1 MDTSRW
7 DPEMLAFQKDGEA
20 AAANYPP
27 VKVEVPFGPHRAV
40 NDALSMRNATG
51 GPVPA
56 ETIDRWIPAEGR
68 RVYCRVYRPR
78 TDKPTPVM
86 VYFHGGGWVWSS
98 VDTHDRIG
106 REFCAAA
113 QMSVVSVDYSLSPE
127 AKFPRAL
134 NECVETIRYVA
145 KHGQDWG
152 LDTSQMIVG
161 GDSAGGNLSLSAA
174 IQLRDQGGPALKG
187 LMLAYPVC
195 DSNFESA
202 SYREFA
208 TGHGLT
214 RDRMIA
220 YWNLYAERPHDLQHP
235 LAAPLKAD
243 LKGLP
248 PCLVL
253 LAELDVLRS
262 EGEALAAK
270 LRQSG
275 VDTELDIVKGV
286 IHGFLRASGKVTK
299 SREAFARAGQWMQ
312 QALSR
317 GAKA

>member
-7 DPEMLAFQKDGEA
+7 DPEMLAFHKEGEIA
-20 AAANYPP
+20 AASYPP
-27 VKVEVPFGPHRAV
+27 IKIELPFGPQRAV

-51 GPVPA
+51 GPIPA

-68 RVYCRVYRPR
+68 RVFCRVFRPS
-78 TDKPTPVM
+78 TDTPTPVM
-86 VYFHGGGWVWSS
+86 IYFHGGGWVWSS
-98 VDTHDRIG
+98 VDTHDRVA

-113 QMSVVSVDYSLSPE
+113 EIAIVSVDYSLSPE

-134 NECVETIRYVA
+134 NECVESIRYIA
-145 KHGQDWG
+145 GHGRDWG
-152 LDTSQMIVG
+152 LDATQILVG
-161 GDSAGGNLSLSAA
+161 GDSAGGNLALGAA
-174 IQLRDQGGPALKG
+174 IQLRDQGLVSLKG
-187 LMLAYPVC
+187 LLLAYPVC
-195 DSNFESA
+195 DSNFDRL

-220 YWNLYAERPHDLQHP
+220 YWNLYAERSHDLQHP

-248 PCLVL
+248 PTLVL

-275 VDTELDIVKGV
+275 VETELDIVKGV
-286 IHGFLRASGKVTK
+286 IHGFLRASGRVSK
-299 SREAFARAGQWMQ
+299 SRDAFARAGKWMEQ
-312 QALSR
+312 TLVR
-317 GAKA
+317 RAKI